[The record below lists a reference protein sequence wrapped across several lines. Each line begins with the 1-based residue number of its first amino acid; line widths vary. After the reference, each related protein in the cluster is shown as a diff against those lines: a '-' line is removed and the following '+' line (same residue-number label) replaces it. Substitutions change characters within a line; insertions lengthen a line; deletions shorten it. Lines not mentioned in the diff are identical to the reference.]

1 MKKSRK
7 ETLPS
12 VNRDQWVTISVIAR
26 KFREDKEFRTK
37 VIPNKKKCQKKNL
50 EDYLD

>member
-1 MKKSRK
+1 MKKHK
-7 ETLPS
+7 K
-12 VNRDQWVTISVIAR
+12 DQLGLVSNQEIVRAVIAR

-37 VIPNKKKCQKKNL
+37 VIPNKKKKCQKKNL

>member
-1 MKKSRK
+1 MKKHK
-7 ETLPS
+7 K
-12 VNRDQWVTISVIAR
+12 DQLGLVSSQEIVRAVIAR

-37 VIPNKKKCQKKNL
+37 VIPNKKKCQKRNL